1 MTSADHSSTIEEL
14 VTLSESSAART
25 RRPQTTGWSKL
36 VGAFHYEAC
45 APGNHCLWNAQR
57 HARLTQAGLWG
68 SFEDGGVPHGNG
80 ASRPPGSRAPAQS
93 RDPFN

>member
-1 MTSADHSSTIEEL
+1 MTSADHSSTIKEL

-25 RRPQTTGWSKL
+25 SRPQTTGWLKL
-36 VGAFHYEAC
+36 VAFHYEAY

-68 SFEDGGVPHGNG
+68 KFEDGGVRQWEWRK
-80 ASRPPGSRAPAQS
+80 RPSWE
-93 RDPFN
+93 